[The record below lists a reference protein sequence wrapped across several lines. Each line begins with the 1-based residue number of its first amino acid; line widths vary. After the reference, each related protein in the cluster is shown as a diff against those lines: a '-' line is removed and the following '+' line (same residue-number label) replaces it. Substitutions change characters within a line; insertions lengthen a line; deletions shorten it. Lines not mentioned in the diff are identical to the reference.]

1 MKNKPKPTKHH
12 THVFHQV
19 CKLIPVG
26 LVGRLSEEH
35 GVSRKCRRF
44 SAWSHVV
51 ALLFSQ
57 LTHAVSLNDVC
68 DVLRHR
74 MPKLGAIRGAV
85 APSRNGFSHANRTR
99 NSNMME
105 ALFWQVLAGLQSQH
119 PGFGPSRRYA
129 KLPRKIKRLVH
140 AVDSSTIAL
149 VANCMDWAKHRR
161 RKAAAKLHL
170 RLNLQTFLPGFAVI
184 EEASHH
190 DSRRMGALC
199 AGVQAGEIVVFD
211 KAYVHF
217 GHLFELAQ
225 RGVFWITRA
234 KDNMACKVVKRVR
247 NKAEGI
253 LADEEIEL
261 TGVKSGSLYPKR
273 MRRIRALVEVNGEPV
288 EMVFITNNLE
298 WTARNVCDLYAARWA
313 IEVFFKQIKQTLKL
327 SDFLGHSKHAIRWQI
342 WAALLLYLLLRFQG
356 WAAQWPHS
364 FTRLFALVRG
374 LLWERFHLSE
384 LRRHYGTANEPWRM
398 RAQPEPE
405 IEAVTSQAPS
415 MLTLGLN

>member
-1 MKNKPKPTKHH
+1 MKKTTKPTKHH
-12 THVFHQV
+12 THIFHQI

-26 LVGRLSEEH
+26 LVKDMAVKH
-35 GVSRKCRRF
+35 DVSGKCRSF

-57 LTHAVSLNDVC
+57 ITHAVSLNDVC

-74 MPKLGAIRGAV
+74 LPKLGAIRGAT

-105 ALFWQVLAGLQSQH
+105 SLFWQVLAHLQSQH
-119 PGFGPSRRYA
+119 PGFGPSSSYV

-199 AGVQAGEIVVFD
+199 AGVQAGEIVIFD

-217 GHLFELAQ
+217 EHLFELAR

-234 KDNMACKVVKRVR
+234 KDNIAVKVIKRNR
-247 NKAEGI
+247 NTAEGI
-253 LADEEIEL
+253 IADEEIEL
-261 TGVKSGSLYPKR
+261 TGAKSSRLYPVR
-273 MRRIRALVEVNGEPV
+273 MRRIRALVEVNGEMV

-298 WTARNVCDLYAARWA
+298 WVARSVCDLYAARWA

-327 SDFLGHSKHAIRWQI
+327 SDFLGYSKHAIRWQI
-342 WAALLLYLLLRFQG
+342 WAALLLYVLLRFQG
-356 WAAQWPHS
+356 WAAQWAHS

-374 LLWERFHLSE
+374 LLWERFNLSDL
-384 LRRHYGTANEPWRM
+384 LRDYGTASEPWRM
-398 RAQPEPE
+398 CAQPEQTYFPGF
-405 IEAVTSQAPS
+405 AR
-415 MLTLGLN
+415 